1 MTNSIAME
9 MNFKISFFV
18 CLFPNIAQSNLTLS
32 LGSESIKPC
41 VENAEVV
48 HVLF

>member
-1 MTNSIAME
+1 MTNNIAME
-9 MNFKISFFV
+9 MNFQISFV